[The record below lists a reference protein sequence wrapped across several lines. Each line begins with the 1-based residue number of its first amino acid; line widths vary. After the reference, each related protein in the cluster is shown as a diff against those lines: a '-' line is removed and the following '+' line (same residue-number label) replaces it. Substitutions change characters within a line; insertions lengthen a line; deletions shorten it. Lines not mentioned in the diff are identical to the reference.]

1 MHTQTPHKITIL
13 SVEDDSQDA
22 YLLQGAFDLEQVSNP
37 LQTVGDGEQAI
48 AYLVGEGRFADRAM
62 HPLPGLLLLDMKMP
76 KVNGL
81 EVLKWVRNHREFE
94 ALPVAFLTDSFTT
107 EDVALAYHLG
117 ANAFI
122 VKPRSFDELRGI
134 VRFLKGWVQ
143 HTIVPPTGEKDW
155 IALTFEDLE
164 DRWPQLFSRAA

>member
-13 SVEDDSQDA
+13 SVDDDSQDA

-48 AYLVGEGRFADRAM
+48 V
-62 HPLPGLLLLDMKMP
+62 
-76 KVNGL
+76 
-81 EVLKWVRNHREFE
+81 
-94 ALPVAFLTDSFTT
+94 
-107 EDVALAYHLG
+107 
-117 ANAFI
+117 
-122 VKPRSFDELRGI
+122 
-134 VRFLKGWVQ
+134 WVQ
-143 HTIVPPTGEKDW
+143 HTIAPPTGEKDW